1 MIASAARL
9 PLASVTPQV
18 TPSVDRLWPLARPT
32 YLTSTPPPLEH
43 RSSCSTVHQ
52 DERGL
57 SALIVSRAR
66 GHLALCRVPL
76 LAQIALIDPQDCSKG
91 DCARV
96 WTLMMEWN
104 KNWTEFSILL
114 IKNWSLLF
122 WKFWLCIFLFFSFS
136 LCVRREVYKILLQED
151 GKKEREGLHFE
162 KLRRR
167 NNYSISD
174 QFVLR
179 DEFFF
184 FVSFAITVCYATLY
198 QSHCISIPLRDF
210 MSWNMVNLSLLRS
223 YQKSW

>member
-1 MIASAARL
+1 M
-9 PLASVTPQV
+9 
-18 TPSVDRLWPLARPT
+18 
-32 YLTSTPPPLEH
+32 
-43 RSSCSTVHQ
+43 
-52 DERGL
+52 
-57 SALIVSRAR
+57 
-66 GHLALCRVPL
+66 
-76 LAQIALIDPQDCSKG
+76 
-91 DCARV
+91 
-96 WTLMMEWN
+96 
-104 KNWTEFSILL
+104 
-114 IKNWSLLF
+114 
-122 WKFWLCIFLFFSFS
+122 
-136 LCVRREVYKILLQED
+136 YKILLQED

-223 YQKSW
+223 YQKS

>member
-1 MIASAARL
+1 MIANAARL

-66 GHLALCRVPL
+66 GHLALCRAPL

-122 WKFWLCIFLFFSFS
+122 WKFWSRIFLLFLF
-136 LCVRREVYKILLQED
+136 LCVWEGRCIKFYYKRMGRKK
-151 GKKEREGLHFE
+151 GK
-162 KLRRR
+162 
-167 NNYSISD
+167 
-174 QFVLR
+174 V
-179 DEFFF
+179 
-184 FVSFAITVCYATLY
+184 
-198 QSHCISIPLRDF
+198 CISRSFGEEIIIQSVISLYF
-210 MSWNMVNLSLLRS
+210 EMNFSSLSHL
-223 YQKSW
+223 Q